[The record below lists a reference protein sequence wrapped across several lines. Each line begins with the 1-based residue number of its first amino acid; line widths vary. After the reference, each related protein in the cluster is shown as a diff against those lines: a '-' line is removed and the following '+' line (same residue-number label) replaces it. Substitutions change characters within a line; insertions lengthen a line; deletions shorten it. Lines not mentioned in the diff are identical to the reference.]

1 MPAPAAPTILGRE
14 PASLS
19 GVASVQIPINMG
31 PTLWKW
37 YPEKYKFLSM
47 LQKINRKPKPITEGR
62 HLEKR
67 RLPNW
72 VEYIG
77 ADETAGSE
85 EGTAFTSGEIAKWD
99 RLNIWDMLFN
109 PRTEECMIVDST
121 VAAALPILR
130 GSSIGSLTQPLK
142 KGDVLLRYSSQK
154 EEGGEARDAMSVL
167 KEAKYWYAG
176 TWRHSCEV
184 TKDTEATVMYG
195 EPNQRLADRKEMYG
209 EHKQEMAQH
218 IFFNGNGGDYSSGT
232 GSTYGHKMCNGMNG
246 LINTHIWNCNGS
258 LKWDDLK
265 AFLRGPL
272 KYAQGPLMMM
282 TSAKIIDIIT
292 SYGNDSVRITPNQKY
307 WGWEFDTIKIGNKQ
321 IPLVHEEMFD
331 EDPHLE
337 GMAYIASPKH
347 CAWHPV
353 SGNSVNLDTQLYKD
367 IKRHNNPELVKDEVV
382 THGGVEFFVE
392 PAFARLYGA

>member
-47 LQKINRKPKPITEGR
+47 LQKLNRLPMPITEGR

-67 RLPNW
+67 RMPNFIQ
-72 VEYIG
+72 YIG

-85 EGTAFTSGEIAKWD
+85 EATAFASGEISKWD

-109 PRTEECMIVDST
+109 PRTEESMIVDST
-121 VAAALPILR
+121 VAAALPICR
-130 GSSIGSLTQPLK
+130 GSSIGSITAPLK
-142 KGDVLLRYSSQK
+142 HGDVLLRYSSQK

-184 TKDTEATVMYG
+184 TLDTEATEMYV
-195 EPNQRLADRKEMYG
+195 NKSQRLEDRADAAQQ
-209 EHKQEMAQH
+209 HKQEMAQH
-218 IFFNGNGGDYSSGT
+218 IFLNGNGGDYSANTST
-232 GSTYGHKMCNGMNG
+232 TYGHKMCNGMMG
-246 LINTHIWNCNGS
+246 LINTHIWNCRGS
-258 LKWDDLK
+258 LRWDDLK

-272 KYAQGPLMMM
+272 KYAQGPLMIM

-292 SYGNDSVRITPNQKY
+292 SYGNDYVQITPAQKY
-307 WGWEFDTIKIGNKQ
+307 WGWEYEGVKIGGKTL
-321 IPLVHEEMFD
+321 PLVHEEMFD

-337 GMAYIASPKH
+337 GMAFIASPKH

-353 SGNSVNLDTQLYKD
+353 SGNSKNLDTMLHKN
-367 IKRHNNPELVKDEVV
+367 IRTHNNPELVKDEFV
-382 THGGVEFFVE
+382 THGGVEFFIE
-392 PAFARLYGA
+392 PAFGRIYGA